1 MDAEYITCKK
11 CFQPAKTD
19 IPVCRSCGEPFPDDI
34 LSKYNLPTAQ
44 EFLAGSDSL
53 DAALAEQKAEQK
65 LRESEI
71 EANKIEEAAARQE
84 WDKVPA
90 SVIADKSAD
99 IILTTSSILPSNPD
113 YDVLEVISAEC
124 VFGMNVFRD
133 MFAGIRDIIG
143 GRSSA
148 TQKVLRDA
156 RRTALTELRR
166 EALMIDADAVIGI
179 DLDYQELS
187 GGGKSG
193 MLMIVASGTAVA
205 LKKKDDA
212 NDGS

>member
-1 MDAEYITCKK
+1 M
-11 CFQPAKTD
+11 
-19 IPVCRSCGEPFPDDI
+19 
-34 LSKYNLPTAQ
+34 NL
-44 EFLAGSDSL
+44 L
-53 DAALAEQKAEQK
+53 
-65 LRESEI
+65 
-71 EANKIEEAAARQE
+71 
-84 WDKVPA
+84 
-90 SVIADKSAD
+90 KS
-99 IILTTSSILPSNPD
+99 ISI
-113 YDVLEVISAEC
+113 EC

-156 RRTALTELRR
+156 RRTALTELRG
-166 EALMIDADAVIGI
+166 EALMVGADAVIGI

-205 LKKKDDA
+205 LKKDDDT
-212 NDGS
+212 NGGS

>member
-34 LSKYNLPTAQ
+34 LSKYNLPSVQ
-44 EFLAGSDSL
+44 EFLAGCDTL
-53 DAALAEQKAEQK
+53 DAALAEHK
-65 LRESEI
+65 LREAEI
-71 EANKIEEAAARQE
+71 EVNKIEEAVARRE

-205 LKKKDDA
+205 LKKEDDT